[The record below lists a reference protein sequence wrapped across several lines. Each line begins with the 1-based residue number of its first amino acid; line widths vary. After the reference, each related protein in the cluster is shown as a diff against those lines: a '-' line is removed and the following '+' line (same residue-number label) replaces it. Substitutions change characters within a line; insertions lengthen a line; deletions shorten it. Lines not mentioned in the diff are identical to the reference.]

1 MTDMIILFIVPFVG
15 GLAAL
20 SFRMGKAQLK
30 LILSFSGAYIL
41 GLSFFHILPS
51 SYEGLG
57 RMTGVWVVA
66 GFLVQMLLELLSRGL
81 EHGHVHLHRHHD
93 HDKQPMP
100 WSIFLGLSLH
110 EFLEGMPFG
119 HSHDHGEELGRLL
132 IGVLIH
138 KLPVA
143 FVLTGMLLSIGF
155 DRLRAVTVLS
165 LFCLMSP
172 LGGLFSQLLEG
183 AIPEQHAVFAVVMA
197 LIVGMFMHIATT
209 IIYETDEGHKFN
221 AAKMAAI
228 LAAFALSF
236 FSV

>member
-1 MTDMIILFIVPFVG
+1 MLILFLVPFVG

-57 RMTGVWVVA
+57 RLTGVWVVA
-66 GFLVQMLLELLSRGL
+66 GFLVQMMLELLSRGL

-93 HDKQPMP
+93 HEKMHMP
-100 WSIFLGLSLH
+100 WSIFIGLALH

-119 HSHDHGEELGRLL
+119 HSHDHGDELGRLL

-155 DRLRAVTVLS
+155 DRLKAIAVLS
-165 LFCLMSP
+165 VFCLMSP

-183 AIPEQHAVFAVVMA
+183 VMTDQPKVFSVIMA
-197 LIVGMFMHIATT
+197 LIVGMFMHISTT
-209 IIYETDEGHKFN
+209 IIYETDEGHRFN
-221 AAKMAAI
+221 AAKMSAI

>member
-1 MTDMIILFIVPFVG
+1 MIDMLILFIVPFVG

-20 SFRMGKAQLK
+20 SFRIGKAQLK

-57 RMTGVWVVA
+57 HMAGVWVIA
-66 GFLVQMLLELLSRGL
+66 GFLMQMLLEVLSRGL
-81 EHGHVHLHRHHD
+81 EHGHVHLLKHHGEERQ
-93 HDKQPMP
+93 HFP

-110 EFLEGMPFG
+110 EFFEGMPFG

-143 FVLTGMLLSIGF
+143 FVLTGMLLSIGL
-155 DRLRAVTVLS
+155 DRLKAVAVLS
-165 LFCLMSP
+165 VFCLMSP

-183 AIPEQHAVFAVVMA
+183 VMPDQHEVFSVIMA

-209 IIYETDEGHKFN
+209 IIYETDEGHRFN

-228 LAAFALSF
+228 LAAFVLSF
-236 FSV
+236 LSV